1 MYWASGIAKALVVIP
16 PDYNEFNPA
25 EEPSSSGETI
35 DLKNTDALNTIIR
48 LRRNKTGNLFVTLTK
63 NSLQL
68 WSVRPTAMIS
78 QVIRTSKS
86 VEEYGDNC
94 DVFWKPD
101 GTLILVQT
109 SQNCLF
115 TYSVLTFEDKS
126 YKYQF
131 GQVSHHYITGAG
143 EGNGIRTY
151 LLKFRMTI
159 RIDAGMEAGIGI
171 EEFLIVTTKNPPA
184 IQCIPW
190 QDGPNGTKTNILARL
205 EFLEDKKAGISS
217 IVYNRR
223 INIHGW
229 ITTDGKAYAVQFNEH
244 RPSIENNHKAPPLF
258 WTGFCFHSSGDLEPA
273 KDVRATCI
281 AINAKF
287 SLLAVG
293 TEGGMIYVYFAK
305 NYNGSIHL
313 SHKLL
318 IWDHIESTSTSTGPV
333 TALAWTSD
341 GHAIAV
347 GWKNE
352 GLAVWSVYG
361 RLLMTTVKDDWPI
374 SKPTAQDSF
383 LHGVNDLFWS
393 SGNCEL
399 FILHTAW
406 TEKEVQLY
414 TLPFAKSA
422 VTTIHSPDNAKR
434 GFLQMDDRLLLYRG
448 GDQEDLSAINPD
460 TIVWQH
466 IPIPIMYISDNWPI
480 KYASISSD
488 GRYIAI
494 AGRRGLAHHNVSS
507 GRWKLFGNQQQ
518 EQEFAVRGG
527 LLWYKQTLVAAC
539 ENVRTHT
546 YEIRMYSRETNL
558 DNIHII
564 QNIAI
569 PSTILYLSIMDNALL
584 VYCGDNMMYHYLI
597 VTSSSDGRDSVL
609 LELCQQISFVG
620 VIHAPAR
627 VRSIS
632 WFQPRSHRPFTPET
646 IQSASIIFLID
657 GKLVLLHPKKSD
669 EGEVQYDLH
678 ILADKIEF
686 YWMSTRGIGS
696 LKNSLW
702 ACDGQGVKIWMNI
715 WSNEESARDR
725 QNDVLLSATKECLR
739 ISLEFYPLS
748 VLLDKG
754 IIVGVQQQT
763 SIRQSLEFPVFK
775 LMTNTHLFL
784 QHILRYMLTK
794 ELEEESVAF
803 ATSYQK
809 LVYFGHAVEM
819 LLHHVLED
827 EAEHAIGTAQGAVLP
842 KVVKFLNN
850 FPHSLDAI
858 VGCARKTEV
867 ALWDYLFSIVGS
879 PKDLFERCMSTGLLK
894 TATSYLLVLHTLEPS
909 ADSSKDTIRLL
920 SKAMK
925 AKDYELCKELVRF
938 LNSIDGSGRTL
949 KEAVLTIQQILNENL
964 ESPTSCNFNNNN
976 NVNGNIDNE
985 VFKTPY
991 NL

>member
-1 MYWASGIAKALVVIP
+1 MYWASGIAKVLIAIP
-16 PDYNEFNPA
+16 PDYSEFNSLQEF
-25 EEPSSSGETI
+25 EEQSRSGESI
-35 DLKNTDALNTIIR
+35 DPGNTDSLHTIIK
-48 LRRNKTGNLFVTLTK
+48 LKRNKIGNLFVTLTK
-63 NSLQL
+63 NSVQL
-68 WSVRPTAMIS
+68 WSVRVS
-78 QVIRTSKS
+78 RTVKS

-101 GTLILVQT
+101 GSLIMVQT
-109 SQNCLF
+109 TQNCLF
-115 TYSVLTFEDKS
+115 TYLVLAFDDKS

-131 GQVSHHYITGAG
+131 GQVSHHYVTGAG
-143 EGNGIRTY
+143 EGNGIRTF

-171 EEFLIVTTKNPPA
+171 EEFLIVTTKTPPA

-190 QDGPNGTKTNILARL
+190 QGEPSGTKTNILARL
-205 EFLEDKKAGISS
+205 EFLENK
-217 IVYNRR
+217 
-223 INIHGW
+223 
-229 ITTDGKAYAVQFNEH
+229 KAYAVQFNEH
-244 RPSIENNHKAPPLF
+244 RPSVENNPKAPPLF
-258 WTGFCFHSSGDLEPA
+258 WTGFCFHPSDSSGDLEPA

-293 TEGGMIYVYFAK
+293 TENGMVYVYFAK
-305 NYNGSIHL
+305 NYSGSINL
-313 SHKLL
+313 SHKLS
-318 IWDHIESTSTSTGPV
+318 IRDHIESTLNILLFSTKICCNIFHRPV
-333 TALAWTSD
+333 TTLAWTSD

-347 GWKNE
+347 GWKHE

-361 RLLMTTVKDDWPI
+361 RLLMTTVKDDWSI
-374 SKPTAQDSF
+374 SKPITQDSF
-383 LHGVNDLFWS
+383 LYGVNDLFWS

-399 FILHTAW
+399 FLLHTAKD
-406 TEKEVQLY
+406 EKEGQLY

-434 GFLQMDDRLLLYRG
+434 GFLHMDDRLLLYRG

-494 AGRRGLAHHNVSS
+494 AGRRGLAHYNVSS

-518 EQEFAVRGG
+518 EQEFTVRGG
-527 LLWYKQTLVAAC
+527 LLWFMQILVAAC
-539 ENVRTHT
+539 ENVRTRT
-546 YEIRMYSRETNL
+546 FEIRMYSRETNL
-558 DNIHII
+558 DNIHMVQSIV
-564 QNIAI
+564 I

-584 VYCGDNMMYHYLI
+584 VYCGDNMMYHYL
-597 VTSSSDGRDSVL
+597 VSTDEDSVL

-632 WFQPRSHRPFTPET
+632 WFQPKLHRPFTPET

-715 WSNEESARDR
+715 WSNEESARDW

-784 QHILRYMLTK
+784 QHILRYMLSK

-819 LLHHVLED
+819 LLHLVLED
-827 EAEHAIGTAQGAVLP
+827 EAEHAIGTAQAVLP
-842 KVVKFLNN
+842 RVVKFLNN

-867 ALWDYLFSIVGS
+867 ALWSYLFSIVGS
-879 PKDLFERCMSTGLLK
+879 PKDLFERCLSTGLLK
-894 TATSYLLVLHTLEPS
+894 TATSYLLVLHTLEP

-920 SKAMK
+920 SKAMETE
-925 AKDYELCKELVRF
+925 DYELCKELVRF
-938 LNSIDGSGRTL
+938 LNSIDGSGKTL
-949 KEAVLTIQQILNENL
+949 KEAILSIQQNINENL
-964 ESPTSCNFNNNN
+964 ESPTSSYHNINNA
-976 NVNGNIDNE
+976 NGNVDNM
-985 VFKTPY
+985 VFET
-991 NL
+991 

>member
-68 WSVRPTAMIS
+68 WSVRVMHNSMIS

-293 TEGGMIYVYFAK
+293 TEGIIMEAFIF
-305 NYNGSIHL
+305 
-313 SHKLL
+313 
-318 IWDHIESTSTSTGPV
+318 HIRPV

-422 VTTIHSPDNAKR
+422 VTTIHSPVS

-466 IPIPIMYISDNWPI
+466 IP
-480 KYASISSD
+480 YASISSD

-715 WSNEESARDR
+715 WSNEESARDW

-739 ISLEFYPLS
+739 ISLEFYPLC
-748 VLLDKG
+748 KFR
-754 IIVGVQQQT
+754 IVW
-763 SIRQSLEFPVFK
+763 QSLEFPVFK

-925 AKDYELCKELVRF
+925 AKDYEV
-938 LNSIDGSGRTL
+938 
-949 KEAVLTIQQILNENL
+949 
-964 ESPTSCNFNNNN
+964 NFN
-976 NVNGNIDNE
+976 
-985 VFKTPY
+985 
-991 NL
+991 